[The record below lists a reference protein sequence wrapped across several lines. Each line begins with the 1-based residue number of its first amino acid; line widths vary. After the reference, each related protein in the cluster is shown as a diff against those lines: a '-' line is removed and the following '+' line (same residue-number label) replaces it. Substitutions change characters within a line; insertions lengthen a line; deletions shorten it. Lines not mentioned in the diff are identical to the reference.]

1 MSLRPKQDWNGAT
14 VTSYYV
20 FIKVSPRANPDST
33 KERTAQGYDHGEV
46 WFIGESFLETSH
58 PSRCLIIL
66 FSRIGARGR
75 NEYKSVNME
84 REA

>member
-1 MSLRPKQDWNGAT
+1 M
-14 VTSYYV
+14 VVSYYL
-20 FIKVSPRANPDST
+20 FIKVSPRANPDSARE
-33 KERTAQGYDHGEV
+33 KTAQGYDHQEV

-58 PSRCLIIL
+58 PSRCSTIL
-66 FSRIGARGR
+66 FLRIGARGR